1 MSPADF
7 LILILPGLV
16 IISVSFGDSVAA
28 EEDVAAASFEKLSA
42 VLAVGK

>member
-1 MSPADF
+1 MSLADF

-28 EEDVAAASFEKLSA
+28 EDVAAASFEKLSA